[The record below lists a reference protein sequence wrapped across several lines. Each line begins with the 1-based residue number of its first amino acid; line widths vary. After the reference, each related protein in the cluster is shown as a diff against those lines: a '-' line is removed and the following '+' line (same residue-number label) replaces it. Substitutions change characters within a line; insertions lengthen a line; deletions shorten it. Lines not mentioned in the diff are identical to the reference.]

1 MHGFIS
7 LKFHSS
13 ENDGIIFHMT
23 TTHAAHYLHSTKH
36 EYNIW
41 YVFQVIHLCHNM
53 GISIRFEK
61 YFICNT
67 KKNMKLDWKSVMSYC
82 QMNITKVYIFSHSIN
97 D

>member
-7 LKFHSS
+7 LKFHSN

-23 TTHAAHYLHSTKH
+23 ATTHVGHYLHSTKH

-53 GISIRFEK
+53 GISTRFV
-61 YFICNT
+61 YFYLQHKNEYEVGL
-67 KKNMKLDWKSVMSYC
+67 KKCHVLLSNEYYKK
-82 QMNITKVYIFSHSIN
+82 YIFCHSIN